1 MSRESL
7 RVRMCVCWLSVLCAL
22 WENRIERKKRKKVEE
37 GERRGNQEMMIR
49 DGDETEE
56 GGGVRIRLCMS
67 FLIPICFVFSY
78 FQPHFTHFLLSF
90 SLSSTQ
96 FIPFLLM
103 SNLFFFS
110 WSFFHSPHL
119 FYNHHKYNK
128 QHHLHVSSSLFF
140 HLHLNLHL
148 YFHPHLYP
156 LTPAFPIPSSSFF
169 YNRQP
174 KIIIII
180 IIF

>member
-1 MSRESL
+1 MF
-7 RVRMCVCWLSVLCAL
+7 VGWVCVVCAL

-67 FLIPICFVFSY
+67 FVDSYLFCFFSY

-119 FYNHHKYNK
+119 SYNHHKYNK
-128 QHHLHVSSSLFF
+128 QHHLHVSSSLLFLF
-140 HLHLNLHL
+140 TFTLI
-148 YFHPHLYP
+148 FISISI
-156 LTPAFPIPSSSFF
+156 LTSILWLLLFLFLLLLLF
-169 YNRQP
+169 L
-174 KIIIII
+174 
-180 IIF
+180 